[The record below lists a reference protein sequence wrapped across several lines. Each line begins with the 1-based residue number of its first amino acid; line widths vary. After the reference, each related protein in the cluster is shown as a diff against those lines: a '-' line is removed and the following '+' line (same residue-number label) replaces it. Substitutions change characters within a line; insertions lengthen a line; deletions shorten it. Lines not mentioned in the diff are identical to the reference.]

1 MFLKIYYLLQNSSI
15 IRYSSRITY
24 KIAGKD
30 ILLDRLVRNLEDFK
44 KEVEAEMK
52 KKMPSKKETSING
65 LPNPTKLLK
74 FSIVPKTKMHGNGLK
89 NKKKKK

>member
-1 MFLKIYYLLQNSSI
+1 
-15 IRYSSRITY
+15 
-24 KIAGKD
+24 
-30 ILLDRLVRNLEDFK
+30 
-44 KEVEAEMK
+44 MK

-89 NKKKKK
+89 NKRKRSNNLVVFG